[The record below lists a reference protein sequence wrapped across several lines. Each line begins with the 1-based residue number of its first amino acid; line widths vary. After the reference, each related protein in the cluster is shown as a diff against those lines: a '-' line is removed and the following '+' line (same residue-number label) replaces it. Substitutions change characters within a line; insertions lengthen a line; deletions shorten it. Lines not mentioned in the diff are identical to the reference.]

1 MPSFRKFFLN
11 LQLKTE
17 YHFQKYYVT
26 LEAGTTAGTV
36 NVSSDGVQVLDI
48 NRKLTGIVLRDGTNC
63 SSKFLI
69 FAINYMIKCECVCY
83 AFFWQ
88 WKGIK
93 TWISNLVYWAYL
105 ESPTI

>member
-48 NRKLTGIVLRDGTNC
+48 NRNLTGIVLREGTNC
-63 SSKFLI
+63 SSKFLHLTVN
-69 FAINYMIKCECVCY
+69 NYIYYTIIKCESY
-83 AFFWQ
+83 FIQFFLLMER
-88 WKGIK
+88 
-93 TWISNLVYWAYL
+93 N
-105 ESPTI
+105 E